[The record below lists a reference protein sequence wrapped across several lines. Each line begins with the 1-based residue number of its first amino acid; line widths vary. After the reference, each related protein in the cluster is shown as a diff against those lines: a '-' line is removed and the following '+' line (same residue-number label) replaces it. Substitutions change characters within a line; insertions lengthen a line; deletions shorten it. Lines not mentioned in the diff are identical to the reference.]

1 MMRLLKSLAANIA
14 TLTLALILA
23 SLIWGIAVRANDPVN
38 QLPLRLPVEVVGRPA
53 DSSVNIIPD
62 TVEVIVEGPA
72 SMLDGLTTND
82 FTAQADLTEI
92 GSGQSVVP
100 IQIRYN
106 VDGVQV
112 AFQLPEEVTVQVE
125 RIVSREIPV
134 RVEVRGDA
142 ARGYVLNEP
151 FADPAT
157 IIATGS
163 ASRVEALSEAR
174 VTVFL
179 DSPQQDFVADR
190 RPVFYDRQGNISS
203 VNSLDLSTEEVVV
216 TVSVDQLAGYAAK
229 PIIVDWQGEPA
240 PGYRLLDVNVE
251 PDSVL
256 VTGSPGQLDALSRVR
271 TEPIDITGLRESVT
285 LPVAL
290 ALPQGLQLD
299 EVQPVIVEIEIEPI
313 LTSSVV
319 PKMPEIRA
327 LGEGLTVT
335 LDVDEVRVFL
345 FGPLDK
351 LDSLVDDD
359 VRVTL
364 DLFGLDVGAHRLVPD
379 ADVFV
384 SDVEIRSIQPSQ
396 LTVNITDVVTV
407 TNEITPGATIGSI
420 SLLPATGHSDR
431 SSADLGS
438 LLLILL
444 APATLLPF
452 GLAVFK
458 PKRSRR
464 TSAGRT
470 LNQDC
475 V

>member
-1 MMRLLKSLAANIA
+1 MRLLKSLAANIA

-23 SLIWGIAVRANDPVN
+23 SLIWGIAVRAGDPVN
-38 QLPLRLPVEVVGRPA
+38 QLPLGLPVEVVGRPA
-53 DSSVNIIPD
+53 DSSVSITPD
-62 TVEVIVEGPA
+62 TVEIIIEGPA
-72 SMLDGLTTND
+72 SVLDGLTTND
-82 FTAQADLTEI
+82 FTAEVDLTEV

-100 IQIRYN
+100 IQIRHN

-125 RIVSREIPV
+125 RIISREVPV

-151 FADPAT
+151 FVDPGN
-157 IIATGS
+157 IVATGS
-163 ASRVEALSEAR
+163 ASRIDALAEAR

-179 DSPQQDFVADR
+179 DSPQQDFVATR
-190 RPVFYDRQGNISS
+190 RPIFYDRQGNIVS
-203 VNSLDLSTEEVVV
+203 VNGVDLSTEEVLV
-216 TVSVDQLAGYAAK
+216 TVSVDQLAGFAAK

-240 PGYRLLDVNVE
+240 PGYRLLDVRVE

-256 VTGSPGQLDALSRVR
+256 LTGSPRELDDLSRVR
-271 TEPIDITGLRESVT
+271 TEPVDITGLRESVT

-290 ALPQGLQLD
+290 ALPEGLQLD

-313 LTSSVV
+313 LTSSVIR
-319 PKMPEIRA
+319 KTPEIRA

-345 FGPLDK
+345 FGPLDR
-351 LDSLVDDD
+351 LDSMEEED

-379 ADVFV
+379 TDVFV

-396 LTVNITDVVTV
+396 LTVNITNVVT
-407 TNEITPGATIGSI
+407 ATDALTTAATSRSTS
-420 SLLPATGHSDR
+420 SLPTA
-431 SSADLGS
+431 SAGQDSGGDLGS
-438 LLLILL
+438 LLLLLL
-444 APATLLPF
+444 APATMLPLAIVSVRRGRQFKLPF
-452 GLAVFK
+452 RL
-458 PKRSRR
+458 
-464 TSAGRT
+464 
-470 LNQDC
+470 
-475 V
+475 